1 MGMGPRR
8 CFFLE
13 NNATKAP
20 RHKGV
25 KAGMLDRL
33 DRLDKI
39 DKNSNNKQQTPNNK
53 HQTPNNKHQTTNKQ
67 ITPNKLNALN

>member
-1 MGMGPRR
+1 MGMGRRR

-53 HQTPNNKHQTTNKQ
+53 
-67 ITPNKLNALN
+67 